1 MATRLRLQNF
11 RCHRDK
17 SVTIPDET
25 TIITGRNGSGK
36 TSLIEAIYV
45 AYRGKSWRSNSESI
59 LRHDDDDTSSWWRID
74 LADDTLDDNRTIKFQ
89 LNERGKA
96 SEFMV
101 NNRVTKRLPLG
112 SRRPVIFF
120 EPGDMALLYGSPD
133 RRRKFLDR
141 FIAQQQ
147 IGYSSLLSRFERV
160 ARQRGQLIR
169 DGNYMMDEKMIW
181 DLQFARLST
190 EISMARRE
198 LITAVNYDLATK
210 YHEIAG
216 GAEKVGIRFMAGTP
230 ADFDD
235 ALARLVA
242 QDGIIT
248 PVGANR
254 DDFKFIFGGKDAK
267 VTASRGENRSLLFA
281 MLGVITDLMRTK
293 YGEDRVTVL
302 LDDIDSELDSEHRRN
317 LYNMSSFRRHTIA
330 TTLEYSGSINEI
342 HLSAPI

>member
-1 MATRLRLQNF
+1 MTTRLRLQNF
-11 RCHRDK
+11 RCHRDRM
-17 SVTIPDET
+17 VEIPDET
-25 TIITGRNGSGK
+25 TIITGSNGSGK
-36 TSLIEAIYV
+36 TSLIEAIYI

-59 LRHDDDDTSSWWRID
+59 LRHSGDEVSKWWRID
-74 LADDTLDDNRTIKFQ
+74 LIDNVLDDQRTIKFQ
-89 LNERGKA
+89 MDERGKA
-96 SEFMV
+96 SEFMA
-101 NNRVTKRLPLG
+101 NNRVTKRLPLS

-141 FIAQQQ
+141 FIAQSQ

-169 DGNYMMDEKMIW
+169 DGNYKADEKMIW

-190 EISMARRE
+190 EISAARRG
-198 LITAVNYDLATK
+198 LVAAVNQELADK

-216 GAEKVGIRFMAGTP
+216 GDDKVGIRFIAGAP

-235 ALARLVA
+235 VLSKLVA
-242 QDGIIT
+242 QDGVIT

-267 VTASRGENRSLLFA
+267 ATASRGENRSLLFA
-281 MLGVITDLMRTK
+281 MLGVIADLMRAE
-293 YGEDRVTVL
+293 YGEDKVTVL
-302 LDDIDSELDSEHRRN
+302 LDDIDSELDSERRRH
-317 LYNMSSFRRHTIA
+317 LYGMSSFRHRTIA
-330 TTLEYSGSINEI
+330 TTLEYAGGRAEI
-342 HLSAPI
+342 KLAD